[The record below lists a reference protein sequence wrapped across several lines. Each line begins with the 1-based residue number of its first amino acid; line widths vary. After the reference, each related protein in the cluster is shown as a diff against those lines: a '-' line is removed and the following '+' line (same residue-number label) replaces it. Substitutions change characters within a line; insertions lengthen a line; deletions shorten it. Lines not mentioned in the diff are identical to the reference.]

1 MTLDNV
7 PAFIY
12 KIATK
17 QQWQEAISVGVF
29 KGAPIDLE
37 DGYIHFSTASQAEE
51 TAAKHFRGQ
60 KNLKLVKV
68 ATGPLG
74 EALKWEVSRG
84 GDLFPHLY
92 AELKTSD
99 AVSVVD
105 LEEDETGGH
114 VFPGDL

>member
-1 MTLDNV
+1 MNLDTK
-7 PAFIY
+7 PAYIY

-17 QQWQEAISVGVF
+17 EQWEETISSGVF
-29 KGAPIDLE
+29 KGAPIDLQ
-37 DGYIHFSTASQAEE
+37 DGYIHFSTAQQAEE

-60 KNLKLVKV
+60 KNLKLIKV
-68 ATGPLG
+68 ATEPLG
-74 EALKWEVSRG
+74 QALKWEVSRG

-99 AVSVVD
+99 AVSVID

-114 VFPGDL
+114 IFPGDL